1 MSDQTPPEAK
11 GLEME
16 EALRAYFFE
25 AGYFVVRGV
34 PFQLDGDDVTDIDL
48 WLYERPAA
56 ASRRRIIVD
65 VKNKKS
71 PKAAERIIWL
81 KGLQAALGADG
92 AIVATTDKRPSSKR
106 LAKNLSVMLLDGDAV
121 AKVSSARRLSQH
133 DGLTSDE
140 LSNAIKRVDESRRS
154 VDWRITFNE
163 ARASLLTGLGAHS
176 GNRSLQAFRFFA
188 HEAVSAHPGS
198 QQAELA
204 TRLAYSS
211 AALAMI
217 SLDFI
222 IADNAFRSVDDRRA
236 AILNSVRFGQ
246 AEVSPQLASVT
257 AAVGM
262 VRKYAVNGAAA
273 ARQVELGFRA
283 DAEGIPAGIIADFVG
298 KVSSGDAMFQ
308 IAREL
313 ESASVSRKLLGFDAL
328 SSAAKSALG
337 AFLDFGDLSREG
349 FATSWKGRASN
360 VRASKPDYQSSSTL
374 PPAAKDNVIDPKA
387 IEQQPLLP
395 MSRDADAEGHT
406 SSSDG
411 K

>member
-1 MSDQTPPEAK
+1 MSDQARPGAK

-56 ASRRRIIVD
+56 ATRRRIIVD

-71 PKAAERIIWL
+71 PKAAERIIWV
-81 KGLQAALGADG
+81 KGLQAALGADA

-106 LAKNLSVMLLDGDAV
+106 LAKNLGIMLFDGDAV

-133 DGLTSDE
+133 DGLTSAE
-140 LSNAIKRVDESRRS
+140 LDNAIKKVDESRRS
-154 VDWRITFNE
+154 VDWRVTVNE
-163 ARASLLTGLGAHS
+163 ARASLLNGLGAHS

-188 HEAVSAHPGS
+188 HEAISAHPGS

-204 TRLAYSS
+204 TRLAYST

-246 AEVSPQLASVT
+246 AEVIPQLATVT
-257 AAVGM
+257 AAVGLA
-262 VRKYAVNGAAA
+262 RKYAVNGAAI
-273 ARQVELGFRA
+273 ARQIELGFSA
-283 DAEGIPAGIIADFVG
+283 DAEGIPADIIADFVAR
-298 KVSSGDAMFQ
+298 VSSGDAMFQ

-313 ESASVSRKLLGFDAL
+313 ESASVSRALHGFDAL
-328 SSAAKSALG
+328 SSTAKSALG

-349 FATSWKGRASN
+349 FATSWKSR
-360 VRASKPDYQSSSTL
+360 STSARSGKNDGL
-374 PPAAKDNVIDPKA
+374 SLSTTLPAAKDHAVASTTN
-387 IEQQPLLP
+387 ENQPLLP
-395 MSRDADAEGHT
+395 M
-406 SSSDG
+406 DG
-411 K
+411 DPNMTGPAGKIDD